1 MSSVR
6 KTGKESHNKMER
18 GKQVVTVIMR
28 IPLIVDVERHTL
40 SLERLLICKLGSWG
54 ARGGG

>member
-6 KTGKESHNKMER
+6 KTGKESHNKIER
-18 GKQVVTVIMR
+18 GKQVVAVIMK

-40 SLERLLICKLGSWG
+40 SLERLLISKLGSK
-54 ARGGG
+54 GGRVV

>member
-18 GKQVVTVIMR
+18 GKQVVAVIMK

-40 SLERLLICKLGSWG
+40 SLERLLISKLGSK
-54 ARGGG
+54 GGRVV

>member
-18 GKQVVTVIMR
+18 GKQVVTVIMK

-40 SLERLLICKLGSWG
+40 SLERLLICKLGSK
-54 ARGGG
+54 GGRVV